1 MNLCGIPIIENSF
14 LPEWKQRMLLS
25 EKVQV
30 TDEFRQ
36 EMNAWLLEF
45 FGKEPVVLLVSGAY
59 FMHPN
64 TQVKLKQYFMKGG
77 AA

>member
-1 MNLCGIPIIENSF
+1 MNLCGIPIIENPF
-14 LPEWKQRMLLS
+14 LPEWKPRMMLS

-45 FGKEPVVLLVSGAY
+45 FGREPVVLLTTESY

-64 TQVKLKQYFMKGG
+64 TLMRLKKQFMKGG